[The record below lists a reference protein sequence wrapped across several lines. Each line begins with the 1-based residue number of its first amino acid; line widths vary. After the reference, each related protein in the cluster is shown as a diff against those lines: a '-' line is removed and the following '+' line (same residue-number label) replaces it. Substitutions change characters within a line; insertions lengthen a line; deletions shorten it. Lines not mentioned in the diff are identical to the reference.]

1 MYEVFLESAAERDL
15 RRLPVQVFQRVISHI
30 KSLGEDPRPP
40 GCRKIVGSKND
51 WRLRVGNY
59 RIIYE
64 IDEITQAVRV
74 WRVRYRR
81 EAYR

>member
-1 MYEVFLESAAERDL
+1 VYEVFLENAAERDL

-30 KSLGEDPRPP
+30 KALAEEPRPP
-40 GCRKIVGSKND
+40 GCRKIVGTKND

-64 IDEITQAVRV
+64 IDQRAQSVRV
-74 WRVRYRR
+74 LRVRYRR

>member
-1 MYEVFLESAAERDL
+1 MYEVFLENAAERDL

-30 KSLGEDPRPP
+30 KALAEEPRPP
-40 GCRKIVGSKND
+40 GCRKIVGTKND

-64 IDEITQAVRV
+64 IDQRAQSVRV
-74 WRVRYRR
+74 LRVRYRR